1 MNRHTLPRA
10 LFWVLVAGAGP
21 ACAGSALSPV
31 RAELVDDAT
40 LSEING
46 RFYGA
51 NMLVG
56 LRIDLVSTLHNA
68 QGGSAY
74 ATGTLQ
80 VTPDGHGGYHV
91 QVDTGSGAGAGEGIA
106 PAGGRQA
113 VGGENLQVD
122 GIGQVAQIAGDGNRL
137 GNLTSIGFTRAGDAG
152 GQFNGRASSASSAGE
167 MSAQISFDPAV
178 GAALSVRG
186 PGALLSQQLGA
197 DSAAGRGSIRQLG
210 QIAGDR
216 MVGRN
221 ELHLQMFT
229 HAMPDRWQRHL
240 GVEQALAGMNGI
252 GR

>member
-40 LSEING
+40 LSEISG
-46 RFYGA
+46 KFHGA

-68 QGGSAY
+68 QGGSAH
-74 ATGTLQ
+74 ASGTLQ
-80 VTPDGHGGYHV
+80 VTPDGHGGYRV
-91 QVDTGSGAGAGEGIA
+91 QVDSHSGAGAGQGMQA
-106 PAGGRQA
+106 AGGQQA
-113 VGGENLQVD
+113 VGGESLQVD

-137 GNLTSIGFTRAGDAG
+137 GNLTSIGFSRAADAG
-152 GQFNGRASSASSAGE
+152 GQFNGRASSASTAGA
-167 MSAQISFDPAV
+167 MSARISFDPAL
-178 GAALSVRG
+178 GATLSVRG

-197 DSAAGRGSIRQLG
+197 GPDAGRGSIRQLG
-210 QIAGDR
+210 QIAGND
-216 MVGRN
+216 MVGHN
-221 ELHLQMFT
+221 ELRLQVFT
-229 HAMPDRWQRHL
+229 QAMPERWQRHL
-240 GVEQALAGMNGI
+240 GVEQALAGLNGV